1 VPVWSPEISNLVSL
15 QVQSL
20 VRFLLLLE
28 LRVNPRAH
36 TSQISQFRTSFYSC
50 AVSTCTLAA
59 LVCILHSSQGHKTPF
74 QVQVDLRPQQVGLPS
89 PSLSWSPNPN
99 PEHTAWDDRVNTTN
113 FTRQHDRPN
122 STFTTACGVCY
133 SKSHLQ
139 LCVSSCHCLLALASL

>member
-1 VPVWSPEISNLVSL
+1 MYGPTVIVSGLLSRSPPPNLVSL

-36 TSQISQFRTSFYSC
+36 TSQISDVIRSQRLKLPCLLLELRVNPRAHTSQISEFRTGFYSC

-59 LVCILHSSQGHKTPF
+59 LVCFLHSSQAHKTPF
-74 QVQVDLRPQQVGLPS
+74 QVQLDLRPQQVGLPS

-99 PEHTAWDDRVNTTN
+99 PEHIAWDD
-113 FTRQHDRPN
+113 
-122 STFTTACGVCY
+122 
-133 SKSHLQ
+133 
-139 LCVSSCHCLLALASL
+139 SSLVG